1 MSNMIADRYMVVAS
15 LGEGGMADVYL
26 AMDTILNREV
36 AVKVLRGEL
45 SEDPVALLRF
55 LREASAVSKL
65 HHPNVVEVYDV
76 GEYDSK
82 NYIVMEYIRGRTLKQ
97 MILQRGAL
105 PKDEAV
111 EIMKQL
117 VSAVNHAHENNIIH
131 RDIKPQNI
139 LVKDDGTV
147 KITDFGIALAHD
159 AIQLTQ
165 SDAVLGSAHY
175 IAPETTKGEV
185 ASVQTDIYA
194 LGIVFYELLTGTVPY
209 KGDNPIQVAMKH
221 LREDIPSVRVFNPT
235 LPQSIENIII
245 KATAKNRVKRYASAK
260 DMLFDLEMCL
270 LPEFSNVDPVDLE
283 EDEDDAG
290 TVVLNRVADLEVED
304 DTVEME
310 DEEINRIKKKVNKS
324 SNKKAGNTKK
334 SSEDAKKKKIIIICA
349 SVAVALVALFG
360 VLYATGIIG
369 GGEKTEEV
377 VKVKV
382 PNLEGKT
389 KEEAEDALEEAG
401 LKLGSVK
408 EEATEDV
415 EEGLV
420 ISQSVKKNKKV
431 KEGTKVSITISSGKY
446 TVIQDYTGKTL
457 SEVRSLLNG
466 SGIEIIIEERET
478 ENENENGII
487 LSQGMLSVG
496 EKVEPNSNKQISFIV
511 GKYKEPE
518 KEIYTLEDY
527 TGRNYQYVQGV
538 LEGKGIV
545 VKLIPVEVSSAE
557 LSARGIK
564 ADDIVYQDPAPGT
577 TFDLSKTNTIT
588 LQYAVEKAEPTDDN
602 GNS

>member
-76 GEYDSK
+76 GEYDGK

-194 LGIVFYELLTGTVPY
+194 LGIVFYELLSGTVPF

-221 LREDIPSVRVFNPT
+221 LREDIPSIRAINPT

-245 KATAKNRVKRYASAK
+245 KATAKNRVKRYANAK
-260 DMLFDLEMCL
+260 DMLFDLDMCL
-270 LPEFSNVDPVDLE
+270 LPEFANVDPVDLDE
-283 EDEDDAG
+283 EDEDSG
-290 TVVLNRVADLEVED
+290 TVVLNRVTDLEAKD
-304 DTVEME
+304 DTLEME
-310 DEEINRIKKKVNKS
+310 NDDIKRIKTKNNNNKGKGTRS
-324 SNKKAGNTKK
+324 SK
-334 SSEDAKKKKIIIICA
+334 DDKKKKIIIIA
-349 SVAVALVALFG
+349 AAAVLAIVALFA
-360 VLYATGIIG
+360 VLYTTGVIG
-369 GGEKTEEV
+369 SNDKEEEV
-377 VKVKV
+377 VMVKV
-382 PNLEGKT
+382 PDLEGMT
-389 KEEAEDALEEAG
+389 EKEAKKELEKHN
-401 LKLGSVK
+401 LKLDSSVK
-408 EEATEDV
+408 KEATDDV
-415 EEGLV
+415 EKGLV
-420 ISQSVKKNKKV
+420 IKQSISKNKKV
-431 KEGTKVSITISSGKY
+431 KEGTKIKITISSGKY
-446 TVIQDYTGKTL
+446 TIIQNYVGMSL
-457 SEVRSLLNG
+457 SEVKGLL
-466 SGIEIIIEERET
+466 SSTSIEIIVVEQEIEDESQ
-478 ENENENGII
+478 NGII
-487 LSQGMLSVG
+487 ISQGLLSAGTKVKPN
-496 EKVEPNSNKQISFIV
+496 EKTSISFVV
-511 GKYKEPE
+511 GKYKAPD
-518 KEIYTLEDY
+518 KEMFTVENY
-527 TGRNYQYVQGV
+527 TGLPYEYVRD
-538 LEGKGIV
+538 LLAGKGIS
-545 VKLIPVEVSSAE
+545 VKFVPDPMPAAKLKEK
-557 LSARGIK
+557 GIS
-564 ADDIVYQDPAPGT
+564 DGEIYYQDLAPGS
-577 TFDLSKTNTIT
+577 TFDLSQSNTINFIYGVLEET
-588 LQYAVEKAEPTDDN
+588 SE
-602 GNS
+602 

>member
-76 GEYDSK
+76 GEYDGK

-194 LGIVFYELLTGTVPY
+194 LGIVFYELLSGTVPF

-221 LREDIPSVRVFNPT
+221 LREDIPSIRAINPT
-235 LPQSIENIII
+235 LPQSIENIIV
-245 KATAKNRVKRYASAK
+245 KATAKNRVKRYANAK
-260 DMLFDLEMCL
+260 DMLFDLDMCL
-270 LPEFSNVDPVDLE
+270 LPEFANVDPVDLE
-283 EDEDDAG
+283 EEDEDSG
-290 TVVLNRVADLEVED
+290 TVVLNRVADLELKD
-304 DTVEME
+304 DTLEME
-310 DEEINRIKKKVNKS
+310 NDDIKRIKTKSNNNKGKGTKS
-324 SNKKAGNTKK
+324 SK
-334 SSEDAKKKKIIIICA
+334 DDKKKKIIIIA
-349 SVAVALVALFG
+349 TAAVLAIIALFA
-360 VLYATGIIG
+360 VLYTTGVIG
-369 GGEKTEEV
+369 SKDKEEEV
-377 VKVKV
+377 VMVKV
-382 PNLEGKT
+382 PDLEGMT
-389 KEEAEDALEEAG
+389 EKEAKKELEKHN
-401 LKLGSVK
+401 LKLDSSVK
-408 EEATEDV
+408 KEATDDIEK
-415 EEGLV
+415 GLV
-420 ISQSVKKNKKV
+420 IKQSVSKNKKV
-431 KEGTKVSITISSGKY
+431 KEGTKIKITISSGKY
-446 TVIQDYTGKTL
+446 TIIQNYVGMSL
-457 SEVRSLLNG
+457 SEVKGLLN
-466 SGIEIIIEERET
+466 STSIEIIVEEQEIEDESQ
-478 ENENENGII
+478 NGII
-487 LSQGMLSVG
+487 LSQGLLSAGTKVKPN
-496 EKVEPNSNKQISFIV
+496 EKTSISFIV
-511 GKYKEPE
+511 GKYKAPD
-518 KEIYTLEDY
+518 KEMFTVQNY
-527 TGRNYQYVQGV
+527 TGQSYEYVRGL
-538 LEGKGIV
+538 LEGKGIS
-545 VKLIPVEVSSAE
+545 VKFEKVEMTADELQSLGISSGE
-557 LSARGIK
+557 IY
-564 ADDIVYQDPAPGT
+564 YQDLAPGS
-577 TFDLSKTNTIT
+577 TFDLSQSNSINFR
-588 LQYAVEKAEPTDDN
+588 YAVLKETSE
-602 GNS
+602 